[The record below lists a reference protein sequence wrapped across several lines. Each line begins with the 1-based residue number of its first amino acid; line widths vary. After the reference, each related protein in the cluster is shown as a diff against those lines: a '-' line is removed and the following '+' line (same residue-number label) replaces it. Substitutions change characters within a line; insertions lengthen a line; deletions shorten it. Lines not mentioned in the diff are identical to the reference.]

1 MKKIILILLI
11 LLWFCPY
18 VCAQPTV
25 YVVSGGTIVNGI
37 TEVTSANTA
46 VPLSTDTTINEVH
59 IMWHSSNT
67 QPFVY
72 VGSSTVTTNN
82 GIQVTS
88 GSVLT
93 LKVDNL
99 NEIYVTSA
107 SAGDRISWIAVRR

>member
-1 MKKIILILLI
+1 MKKTILILLM
-11 LLWFCPY
+11 LLGFCHY
-18 VCAQPTV
+18 VYAQSTV
-25 YVVSGGTIVNGI
+25 YVISGSTVVNGK

-46 VPLSTDTTINEVH
+46 VPLSTDMPINEVH
-59 IMWHSSNT
+59 IKWHSSNT

-82 GIQVTS
+82 GSQLTS

-99 NEIYVTSA
+99 NKVSVE
-107 SAGDRISWIAVRR
+107 